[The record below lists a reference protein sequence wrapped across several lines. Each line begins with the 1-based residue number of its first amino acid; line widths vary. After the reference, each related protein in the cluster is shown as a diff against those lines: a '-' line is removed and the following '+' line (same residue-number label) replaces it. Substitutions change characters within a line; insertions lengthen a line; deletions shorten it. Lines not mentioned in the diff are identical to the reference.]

1 LHEAL
6 KQWILTLSNEGISVL
21 LVSHDMGLM
30 DVAARVQVL
39 YYDEIIAAGSM
50 TEIQN
55 DTRVL
60 QVYLGA
66 RLQAP

>member
-1 LHEAL
+1 MHEAL
-6 KQWILTLSNEGISVL
+6 KQWILISNEGIGVL

-39 YYDEIIAAGSM
+39 YYGEIIAAGSI

-55 DTRVL
+55 DTRV
-60 QVYLGA
+60 QQAYLGA
-66 RLQAP
+66 SLQAP

>member
-39 YYDEIIAAGSM
+39 YYGEIIAAGSM
-50 TEIQN
+50 EIQN
-55 DTRVL
+55 DTRVQ